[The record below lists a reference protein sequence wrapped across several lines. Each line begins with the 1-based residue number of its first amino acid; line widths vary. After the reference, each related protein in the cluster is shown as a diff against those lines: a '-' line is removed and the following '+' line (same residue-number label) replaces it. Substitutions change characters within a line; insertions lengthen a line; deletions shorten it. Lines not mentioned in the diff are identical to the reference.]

1 MGEYDNTLIIFT
13 SDHGE
18 MLGDYGTY
26 QKFLPYDSSA
36 RVPFIVRYPEV
47 FKGGE
52 VDTRF
57 VDLND
62 ILPTVLDAAGVAYPN
77 PAILPGE
84 SVLKKSGFKD
94 RTKQYVEHAHGSR
107 RWASIRNGQY
117 KYTYYYGGGKEELFD
132 MINDPDET
140 TNLLATGEACEGA
153 LAAREELHAAL
164 VEQEKRYGLEG
175 YVKDDEL
182 IVLDEMQPF
191 FYRENNPPMFP
202 KEQDGEFVSLE
213 EEVARAIAK
222 EEVVKISE
230 LDVPY
235 FTKSGTLDEEKMK
248 KLEK

>member
-1 MGEYDNTLIIFT
+1 
-13 SDHGE
+13 

-36 RVPFIVRYPEV
+36 RVPLIVRYPEV

-52 VDTRF
+52 VDRRF

-117 KYTYYYGGGKEELFD
+117 KYTYYYG
-132 MINDPDET
+132 
-140 TNLLATGEACEGA
+140 
-153 LAAREELHAAL
+153 
-164 VEQEKRYGLEG
+164 VEKR
-175 YVKDDEL
+175 
-182 IVLDEMQPF
+182 
-191 FYRENNPPMFP
+191 NC
-202 KEQDGEFVSLE
+202 S
-213 EEVARAIAK
+213 
-222 EEVVKISE
+222 
-230 LDVPY
+230 
-235 FTKSGTLDEEKMK
+235 T
-248 KLEK
+248 